1 MILRQ
6 LSIAITI
13 SNSFVS
19 FILLCHILTQ
29 SQSCFATDNL
39 TQSKSISVSET
50 LTSASQIFELGFFNS
65 NSTAKKYVGIWYKK
79 IPIRKVVWVANRENP
94 LSVTDSGSSLT
105 IGDDGNLRLLDG
117 NQNTV
122 WTTNITVYVNYSVAV
137 LLYTGNLVRRDG
149 VSGESLWE
157 DLSHPCD
164 TSLPGM
170 RLGLNTRL
178 LGKQKTIHRLEI
190 LFLGFHHRSHRKS
203 SFGTIQFLSGEV
215 GSGMDSSLLG
225 NRKHVAEFSLGGE
238 DLFLCLA
245 NSELGKGKER
255 TKLIVSL
262 VLLPTISAQITNS
275 GKEDLARSSR
285 NLVQLFG
292 CCIEGEELMIV
303 YEYMPN
309 RSLDTLLFDPTRRA
323 QLDWDKR
330 FNIIQDIARG
340 LMYLHRDSC
349 LKIIH
354 RDLKASNVLLDKD
367 MNPKISDFGL
377 ARTFQVTQDLEN
389 TRRVMGTYG
398 YISPEYALGGIFS
411 EKSDL
416 FSFGVLLLEIVS
428 GMKNSSFH
436 YQEQYLSL
444 LGYDHSAD
452 RPTMPDIVL
461 MQHSDT
467 NAPTPKQPIFT
478 FRSLLY
484 SDKQTQCNNFCSINE
499 AWHLWNKS
507 RALDLVDEAMAESCL
522 LSEVMRCIGIGL
534 LCVQNHAA
542 DRPTMSA
549 VVLMLSSEIDVP
561 QPKQPTFTIQSLYS
575 GIQSQ
580 SNKICSINELIRYNY
595 DAAIIVQ

>member
-225 NRKHVAEFSLGGE
+225 NRKHVAV
-238 DLFLCLA
+238 
-245 NSELGKGKER
+245 
-255 TKLIVSL
+255 I
-262 VLLPTISAQITNS
+262 
-275 GKEDLARSSR
+275 
-285 NLVQLFG
+285 
-292 CCIEGEELMIV
+292 
-303 YEYMPN
+303 
-309 RSLDTLLFDPTRRA
+309 
-323 QLDWDKR
+323 
-330 FNIIQDIARG
+330 
-340 LMYLHRDSC
+340 
-349 LKIIH
+349 
-354 RDLKASNVLLDKD
+354 
-367 MNPKISDFGL
+367 
-377 ARTFQVTQDLEN
+377 
-389 TRRVMGTYG
+389 
-398 YISPEYALGGIFS
+398 
-411 EKSDL
+411 
-416 FSFGVLLLEIVS
+416 
-428 GMKNSSFH
+428 
-436 YQEQYLSL
+436 
-444 LGYDHSAD
+444 
-452 RPTMPDIVL
+452 
-461 MQHSDT
+461 
-467 NAPTPKQPIFT
+467 
-478 FRSLLY
+478 
-484 SDKQTQCNNFCSINE
+484 
-499 AWHLWNKS
+499 
-507 RALDLVDEAMAESCL
+507 
-522 LSEVMRCIGIGL
+522 
-534 LCVQNHAA
+534 
-542 DRPTMSA
+542 
-549 VVLMLSSEIDVP
+549 
-561 QPKQPTFTIQSLYS
+561 
-575 GIQSQ
+575 
-580 SNKICSINELIRYNY
+580 
-595 DAAIIVQ
+595 